1 MAGILYIVPTPVGNL
16 EDMTFRAI
24 RVLKEADLILAEDTR
39 TSSVLLKHYDI
50 HGRLESHHKF
60 NEHKTSAMIRE
71 RILAGLNVALIS
83 DAGTPGISDPGFLL
97 VRTCVQE
104 GIEVQT
110 LPGATAFVPALVS
123 SGYPCDRFC
132 FEGFLPQKKGR
143 QTRLAELAEE
153 TRTMVFYE
161 SPYRLVK
168 TLEQFAESFGADREC
183 SVAREISKKFE
194 EHKRGTLAEVA
205 AWYKEHEPKGE
216 IVIIVAGA
224 PEKKKEKKRY
234 GKDDEE
240 FLCVAGDVFEAVG
253 KFDAKECDDGNDGD
267 DHHGD
272 EYPVDGVEETTF
284 LDIGQ
289 CLHIAAVV
297 HGKDDSQHEAEQGD
311 AKTNVSDEFI
321 CFLFHNWFSLLLMF
335 NV

>member
-1 MAGILYIVPTPVGNL
+1 MSGILYIVPTPVGNL
-16 EDMTFRAI
+16 EDMTFRAVRI
-24 RVLKEADLILAEDTR
+24 LKEADLILAEDTR

-60 NEHKTSAMIRE
+60 NEHKTVSMVKE

-110 LPGATAFVPALVS
+110 LPGATAFVPAIVS
-123 SGYPCDRFC
+123 SSYPCDRFC

-143 QTRLAELAEE
+143 QTRLTELAEE
-153 TRTMVFYE
+153 SRTMIFYE

-168 TLEQFAESFGADREC
+168 TLEQFAEFFGAGREC

-194 EHKRGTLAEVA
+194 EHRRGTLTEVA
-205 AWYKEHEPKGE
+205 AWYREHEPKGE

-224 PEKKKEKKRY
+224 PEKKHDKRQERKS
-234 GKDDEE
+234 GKQ
-240 FLCVAGDVFEAVG
+240 
-253 KFDAKECDDGNDGD
+253 
-267 DHHGD
+267 GD
-272 EYPVDGVEETTF
+272 EQE
-284 LDIGQ
+284 
-289 CLHIAAVV
+289 
-297 HGKDDSQHEAEQGD
+297 
-311 AKTNVSDEFI
+311 
-321 CFLFHNWFSLLLMF
+321 
-335 NV
+335 